1 MADDPFDDWER
12 TPARTAEEQVEYQ
25 KLAWYAAP
33 FSDAG
38 VAIIVLA
45 VAINLLRRL
54 GRQVIRIAARLKLV

>member
-12 TPARTAEEQVEYQ
+12 TPARKAEEQVEYQ

-38 VAIIVLA
+38 VALIVLA
-45 VAINLLRRL
+45 VAIKLLRRL